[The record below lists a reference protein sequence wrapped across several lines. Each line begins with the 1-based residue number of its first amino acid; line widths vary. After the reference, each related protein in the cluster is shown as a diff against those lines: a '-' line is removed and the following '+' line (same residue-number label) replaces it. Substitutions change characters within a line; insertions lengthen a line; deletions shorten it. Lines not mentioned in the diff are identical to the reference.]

1 MIRHETGCRVL
12 VQYVLES
19 DTGKKRKINEDR
31 VAVLQRPDGLL
42 LAVVA
47 DGMGGHNAGDV
58 ASSMTVDTLAEMF
71 MEAGKDA
78 FSSIDEK
85 KSWLSLNIQKVNRMV
100 YEYAEN
106 NPGCKGMGTTLIA
119 ALIEGQDCVMC
130 HIGDSRAY
138 VINGSIEQVT
148 RDHSYVNVLIDSG
161 EISEEEAEAH
171 PKKNWIVKALGT
183 DPEIDGEILHFS
195 TTALSYMLICSD
207 GLSNKITKEE
217 ISSIILS
224 EVPLSLKG
232 EEMVNLANDMGGE
245 DNISFVLLS
254 LKDEEV

>member
-1 MIRHETGCRVL
+1 MGCLKL

-31 VAVLQRPDGLL
+31 VAVLKRPEGLL
-42 LAVVA
+42 LALVA

-58 ASSMTVDTLAEMF
+58 ASQMTVDTL
-71 MEAGKDA
+71 GKLFLEENSDS
-78 FSSIDEK
+78 FVTVDQK
-85 KSWLSLNIQKVNRMV
+85 KTWLSLNVQNVNRLV
-100 YEYAEN
+100 YDYSEQ

-119 ALIEGQDCVMC
+119 ALIEADDCVMC

-138 VINGSIEQVT
+138 VINGSIEQLT
-148 RDHSYVNVLIDSG
+148 RDHSYVNVLVDSG
-161 EISEEEAEAH
+161 EISQEEAEDH

-183 DPEIDGEILHFS
+183 DPVIDGEILHFS
-195 TTALSYMLICSD
+195 TESLSFMLICSD

-217 ISSIILS
+217 LSSIILS
-224 EVPLSLKG
+224 ESPLTQKG
-232 EEMVNLANDMGGE
+232 AELVKLANDMGGE